1 MYSTY
6 SANKER
12 RYRYYV
18 CYRSQQKLEGYCT
31 SRSVSAPSVEE
42 AVVES
47 IRRVGVHPE
56 VLAETARL
64 ARQQL
69 AEMITDLRE
78 ELNTSNGRIKN
89 LKSQIPR
96 LRNLEAA
103 RLAEIRE
110 QLAAGETLAEQLRKE
125 ILRRE
130 KQRIDEKELRRTMGS
145 FEDVWKAMNLDE
157 QRNLLR
163 QLVEKIGYDGRT
175 GKVTVS
181 FKSAGVKELVQI
193 GAAR

>member
-1 MYSTY
+1 M
-6 SANKER
+6 
-12 RYRYYV
+12 
-18 CYRSQQKLEGYCT
+18 
-31 SRSVSAPSVEE
+31 SAPPVEE

-64 ARQQL
+64 ARQL
-69 AEMITDLRE
+69 AEITAGLRE
-78 ELNTSNGRIKN
+78 ELNRTNGRVKN
-89 LKSQIPR
+89 LKSQIAR
-96 LRNLEAA
+96 IRNPEAA

-110 QLAAGETLAEQLRKE
+110 QLAAGETRAEELRKE

-130 KQRIDEKELRRTMGS
+130 KQRIDEKELRRTMES

-163 QLVEKIGYDGRT
+163 QLVEKVGYDGRT
-175 GKVTVS
+175 GKITVS
-181 FKSAGVKELVQI
+181 FKSAGVKELVQKE
-193 GAAR
+193 AVR